1 MISLFLIGYDKVLS
15 ISLMV
20 ESSVSAPVPQAL
32 IVLRHLAV
40 LLLFLDLL
48 DCIPA
53 DGSDCHLG
61 IFALFAHSL
70 HKLLAAFLGQFRK
83 NKAGAF
89 AVVGGV
95 DAEVGFLDRLFE
107 RVKHAQVI
115 RRDDKKA
122 RFGEEMLPT

>member
-1 MISLFLIGYDKVLS
+1 MVESVSFCSLFLKLF
-15 ISLMV
+15 
-20 ESSVSAPVPQAL
+20 L

-53 DGSDCHLG
+53 DGLGCHLG

-83 NKAGAF
+83 NKADAF
-89 AVVGGV
+89 AVVGGI

-107 RVKHAQVI
+107 RVKYARVI

-122 RFGEEMLPT
+122 RFRGGDVAHLINGRGDP